1 MMTACTILAA
11 GNPVEHV
18 VSHELFRIGP
28 IPFTNHMLMMLIA
41 AVIMLVLFPR
51 MARNYPLVPTGFRNL
66 FETSLEWVR
75 DGVARPVLHDHTDRF
90 LPFIWTLFF
99 FLLINNLLGMIPL
112 STLGGLATGNSHLF
126 GTATT
131 NISVTAALALVS
143 FVVTHVAGLMEQYRH
158 LLHEGRGAGVAMA
171 ATPVKYVKSMMPH
184 IPGVVGIVM
193 FPIFFIL
200 EVLIAPLVRPFALCM
215 RLFANIMG
223 GHILL
228 AAILMMIP
236 AVNGLANGGIAIV
249 GIAACVALNCLELL
263 VAVLQAYIFTFLT
276 CLFIGSAISPEH

>member
-1 MMTACTILAA
+1 MMTVCTILAA
-11 GNPVEHV
+11 ANPVEHV
-18 VSHELFRIGP
+18 VSHELFKIGP
-28 IPFTNHMLMMLIA
+28 IAFTNHMFMMLITA
-41 AVIMLVLFPR
+41 AIMLALFPR

-75 DGVARPVLHDHTDRF
+75 EGVARPVLHDRTDRF

-99 FLLINNLLGMIPL
+99 FLLINNLLGLLPL
-112 STLGGLATGNSHLF
+112 SALGGLTTGNTHLF

-143 FVVTHVAGLMEQYRH
+143 FVVTHAAGLLEQYRH
-158 LLHEGRGAGVAMA
+158 LVHEGRPSGSAIA
-171 ATPVKYVKSMMPH
+171 AAPFKYMMSMMPH
-184 IPGVVGIVM
+184 IPGVVGVVM
-193 FPIFFIL
+193 FPVFFLL
-200 EVLIAPLVRPFALCM
+200 EVIIAPLVRPFALCM

-228 AAILMMIP
+228 AAILAMIP
-236 AVNGLANGGIAIV
+236 AVNTLANGTLAVV
-249 GIAACVALNCLELL
+249 GIASCVALNCLELL

-276 CLFIGSAISPEH
+276 CLFIGSAVSPEH